1 MTSSQRAE
9 LGPCASVAA
18 VGHSRGPAENVFHAR
33 LVIFISPCGVCFTMP
48 QITVLSFDG
57 SAAMTSP
64 RSVRACKA
72 LGINQE
78 LELMNKGINDFLDR
92 KEARTNKD
100 LATELARMELEN
112 YEKVRDN
119 LLEQVRR
126 KRATFIHLEESS
138 SPTSRSPSNGGGEE
152 GAADD
157 DSSLV
162 KELSKRQQKIV
173 EAERERLQ
181 KLKDRQFNE
190 LQRAVE
196 LENLQAVVRVPP
208 SAFFAAFNFGAV
220 TVLTST

>member
-1 MTSSQRAE
+1 
-9 LGPCASVAA
+9 
-18 VGHSRGPAENVFHAR
+18 
-33 LVIFISPCGVCFTMP
+33 MP
-48 QITVLSFDG
+48 QVTVLSFDG
-57 SAAMTSP
+57 SAPMTSP

-72 LGINQE
+72 LGVNQE
-78 LELMNKGINDFLDR
+78 MELMNKGINDFLDR

-138 SPTSRSPSNGGGEE
+138 SPTSRSPSNGDGAE
-152 GAADD
+152 GAGE

-181 KLKDRQFNE
+181 KLKDRQFQE

-196 LENLQAVVRVPP
+196 LENLQAVVCV
-208 SAFFAAFNFGAV
+208 
-220 TVLTST
+220 